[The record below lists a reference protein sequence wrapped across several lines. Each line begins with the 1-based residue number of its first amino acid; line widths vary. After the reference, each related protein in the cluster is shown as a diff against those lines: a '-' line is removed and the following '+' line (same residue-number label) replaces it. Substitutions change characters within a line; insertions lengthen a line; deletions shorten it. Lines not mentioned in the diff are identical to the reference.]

1 MIPILLLLELLG
13 LLAAAKVV
21 GVQYHA
27 DIVVNADMR
36 VPESLDLHLE
46 TLAVLE

>member
-1 MIPILLLLELLG
+1 MIPILLLKLLG
-13 LLAAAKVV
+13 LLAPAKVI
-21 GVQYHA
+21 GVQDHA

-36 VPESLDLHLE
+36 VPESLDLHLK